1 MIDMAANIELALRN
15 LRMFQSATV
24 AGKEMLAE
32 ALRNNETPTYCNLLR
47 ASLKRTE
54 DLVEEFAR
62 DIVELQKIAS
72 GAATVE
78 STTFSRDARMM
89 YFGFMPQWGI
99 QGT

>member
-1 MIDMAANIELALRN
+1 MVDMTANIELALRN
-15 LRMFQSATV
+15 LKMFQSATV
-24 AGKEMLAE
+24 AGKEMLAD
-32 ALRNNETPTYCNLLR
+32 ALRNNETPAYCKLLQ

-62 DIVELQKIAS
+62 DIVELRKIAS

-78 STTFSRDARMM
+78 SATFSRDARVM